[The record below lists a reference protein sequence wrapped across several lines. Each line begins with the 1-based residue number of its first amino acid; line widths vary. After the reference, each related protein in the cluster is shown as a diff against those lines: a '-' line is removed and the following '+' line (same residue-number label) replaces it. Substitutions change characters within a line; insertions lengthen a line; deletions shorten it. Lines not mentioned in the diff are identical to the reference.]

1 MKRIFLTLIFF
12 LILVATTFAG
22 SAVLTWTP
30 PTTNTDGTPITNLQG
45 YKVYYGTTMG
55 GAYPNSLTI
64 ANPSATTTT
73 ITGLASGDWYFV
85 ATAYKTAVSGG
96 LESVYSNEVK
106 KSVAEVAPN
115 APGNLR

>member
-1 MKRIFLTLIFF
+1 MKRIFLAIIMVLMIAC
-12 LILVATTFAG
+12 LSYAG
-22 SAVLTWTP
+22 SATVTWTP
-30 PTTNTDGTPITNLQG
+30 PTTNVDGSPITNLQG

-55 GAYPNSLTI
+55 GAYPNVQI
-64 ANPSATTTT
+64 VAIPSATTTT